1 MIAIIKID
9 PKIVIVIII
18 SLFLQQFIDGPGR
31 SGDHN

>member
-9 PKIVIVIII
+9 QKFVIVIII
-18 SLFLQQFIDGPGR
+18 SIYLQQFIDGPGR